1 MPGLAVARR
10 DDVDVTIENQGPL
23 ALLAEEAGHQDGL
36 TALDLHPGKARMG
49 FEPADVG
56 VETVD
61 LEAGFL
67 QHQCHEVLHGPLLAG
82 DRGYPNEVL
91 RQPDTGTRVEG
102 VQRFCDGRF
111 SDHAAVSG

>member
-1 MPGLAVARR
+1 ALPP
-10 DDVDVTIENQGPL
+10 PL
-23 ALLAEEAGHQDGL
+23 SSPLFPYTTLF
-36 TALDLHPGKARMG
+36 RS
-49 FEPADVG
+49 DVG

-67 QHQCHEVLHGPLLAG
+67 QHQRHEVLHGPLLAG

-111 SDHAAVSG
+111 SDHAAVRSEEHTSELQSRGHLVCRL